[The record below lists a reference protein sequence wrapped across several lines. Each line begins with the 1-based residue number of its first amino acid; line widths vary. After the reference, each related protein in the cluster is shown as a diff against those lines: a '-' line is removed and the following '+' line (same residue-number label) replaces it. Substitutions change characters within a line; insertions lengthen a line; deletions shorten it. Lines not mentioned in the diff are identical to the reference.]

1 VLRFIIPLFPFENRV
16 LQGLAGAGP
25 TMAPFMSLTLLLP
38 PPISFFDSI
47 RKRKLL
53 NKQTNLDSIKLLS
66 WKEFEEL
73 VGEAYRRKGY
83 SVLENHRVGSDG
95 GIDLRLNKA
104 GNLFLVQCKHW
115 KTQKVDVRAVREMY
129 GVMTAERAAGAIVIT
144 SGLFTQ
150 DARNFAEDKPI
161 DLVEGYQL
169 AQLIGSVQRPSPRL
183 QTVAET
189 KPLIMT
195 CRECGSS
202 LVLRVA
208 RRGKNSG
215 SQFWGCSNFPNCTF
229 TQEYRD

>member
-1 VLRFIIPLFPFENRV
+1 
-16 LQGLAGAGP
+16 
-25 TMAPFMSLTLLLP
+25 
-38 PPISFFDSI
+38 
-47 RKRKLL
+47 
-53 NKQTNLDSIKLLS
+53 
-66 WKEFEEL
+66 
-73 VGEAYRRKGY
+73 
-83 SVLENHRVGSDG
+83 
-95 GIDLRLNKA
+95 
-104 GNLFLVQCKHW
+104 
-115 KTQKVDVRAVREMY
+115 MY